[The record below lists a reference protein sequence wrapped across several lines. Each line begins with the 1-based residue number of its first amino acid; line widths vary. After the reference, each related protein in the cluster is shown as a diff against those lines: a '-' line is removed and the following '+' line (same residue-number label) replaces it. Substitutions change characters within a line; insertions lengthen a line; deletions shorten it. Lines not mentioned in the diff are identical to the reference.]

1 MDALENLRTF
11 VAVADAG
18 SFVGAARHLRVAAS
32 VVTKRIDQLEWRVR
46 APLFTR
52 TTRRVVLTDLGT
64 RYLSD
69 VRRLVNDS
77 DEVLAGM
84 SQSPAQVEG
93 HLRIRVPTGMAAAFI
108 ARLLAEFQQSY
119 PLVSLDVVSADR
131 RTAPDEEGFDL
142 SLRGATAAMHGVID
156 ELICPLRRLLCA
168 SPAYLARRGTPTHPR
183 TLAEHDCLL
192 FTPVGTTWSFES
204 DKGLITLDVRPKLAA
219 NDMNILAAAA
229 AQGNGIAVLPTYAA
243 AQFLRAGTLVEVL
256 QDYRIPSVWI
266 KAEIPERRV
275 NIPRVRKLLDFLRA
289 QLSPVPPWDIDLAAD
304 GSQIETKDLLHAK
317 QASTLNFNAP
327 PSDRA

>member
-11 VAVADAG
+11 VVVADAG
-18 SFVGAARHLRVAAS
+18 SLVGAARHLRVAAS
-32 VVTKRIDQLEWRVR
+32 VVTKRIAQLEERVR

-52 TTRRVVLTDLGT
+52 TTRRVALTDLGA

-84 SQSPAQVEG
+84 SRSPAQVEG

-108 ARLLAEFQQSY
+108 AKLLAEFQQAH

-131 RTAPDEEGFDL
+131 RTDPDEEGFDI
-142 SLRGATAAMHGVID
+142 SLRGATAAMPGVID

-183 TLAEHDCLL
+183 SLAEHDCLL
-192 FTPVGTTWSFES
+192 FTPVGNTWSFES
-204 DKGLITLDVRPKLAA
+204 YKGLVTLDVRPKLGA

-243 AQFLRAGTLVEVL
+243 AQFLRTGTLVEVL
-256 QDYRIPSVWI
+256 QSYQIPVVWI
-266 KAEIPERRV
+266 KAEIPERRAS
-275 NIPRVRKLLDFLRA
+275 IPRVRKLLDFLRA
-289 QLSPVPPWDIDLAAD
+289 QLSPIPPWDVDLAGD
-304 GSQIETKDLLHAK
+304 DVRVGMKDSEQRLGPR
-317 QASTLNFNAP
+317 STL
-327 PSDRA
+327 